1 MSARTLSSSR
11 MLSSSQPLSSCRGQ
25 DLRTQDPYAQILLSA
40 GLGPV
45 AGADE
50 AGRGACAGPLVAA
63 AVILSTDPDRQ
74 IPGLDDSKALSP
86 AKRDRLYPQIF
97 THAASVAW
105 VAVEARDCDRMGIQ
119 QANLYAL
126 RTAVLSLDVSPG
138 FVITDGFFVPGLGVE
153 SLGMWKA
160 DQVVACVAAASIVAK
175 VTRDRI
181 MDDLDEV
188 YPGYEFSKHKG
199 YATALH
205 QRRLEELGPCPQH
218 RMNYGNVAR
227 AARVDPS

>member
-1 MSARTLSSSR
+1 MSTTLSSC
-11 MLSSSQPLSSCRGQ
+11 QGQ
-25 DLRTQDPYAQILLSA
+25 DLRTPDPYAQTLQSC

-63 AVILSTDPDRQ
+63 AVILSADPQRQ

-86 AKRDRLYPQIF
+86 AKRDKLFPLILTY
-97 THAASVAW
+97 AVAVSW
-105 VAVEARDCDRMGIQ
+105 VAVEARDCDRMGLQ

-126 RTAVLSLDVSPG
+126 RTAVLSLDVTPG

-160 DQVVACVAAASIVAK
+160 DQVVACVSAASIIAK

-205 QRRLEELGPCPQH
+205 QLHLEELGPCPQH

-227 AARVDPS
+227 AARVESS